1 MIPVIRYT
9 TPGGSVYRP
18 FLDLADR
25 PHLLIAGA
33 TGSGKSVA
41 VNGIITSL
49 LISRTPVTCQ
59 FVLLDPKRVELRD
72 FASFPH
78 TVRYASEPSDMLR
91 ALEWTVDEMDRR
103 FRFMQAT
110 KAKEYNG
117 PDLYVIIDE
126 LADLMTTDKK
136 RAAPLIQRLG
146 QIGRAARVHLIAATQ
161 CPLAQVI
168 PTAIKCNLDARLAL
182 HTRNAQDS
190 RNILGITG
198 AETLPRYGE
207 GIYMNAEGYKR
218 VELPMIPA
226 NEIQRLIQWWTGPAC
241 WAV

>member
-1 MIPVIRYT
+1 MQSYR
-9 TPGGSVYRP
+9 TPAGSVPAIY
-18 FLDLADR
+18 ADMLR
-25 PHLLIAGA
+25 QPHMLIAGA

-41 VNGIITSL
+41 ISGMISTAIYHGPGRARFI
-49 LISRTPVTCQ
+49 LI
-59 FVLLDPKRVELRD
+59 DPKRVELKRYERL
-72 FASFPH
+72 PH
-78 TVRYASEPSDMLR
+78 TITRASDPDDIINALQQALTITEKRFQDM
-91 ALEWTVDEMDRR
+91 ERR
-103 FRFMQAT
+103 DILQ
-110 KAKEYNG
+110 YDG

>member
-1 MIPVIRYT
+1 MQAYRTPAGSIPAIYADMIRQ
-9 TPGGSVYRP
+9 
-18 FLDLADR
+18 

-41 VNGIITSL
+41 ISGMIAAAIYHGPAYTRSI
-49 LISRTPVTCQ
+49 LI
-59 FVLLDPKRVELRD
+59 DPKRVELKRYERL
-72 FASFPH
+72 PH
-78 TVRYASEPSDMLR
+78 TITRASDPDDIINALQQALTITEKRFQDM
-91 ALEWTVDEMDRR
+91 ERR
-103 FRFMQAT
+103 DILQ
-110 KAKEYNG
+110 YDG

-182 HTRNAQDS
+182 HTRNEQDS

-198 AETLPRYGE
+198 AESLPRYGE